1 MPLTEKTYRNLNEY
15 KERLLDQFIYR
26 SLKLQDAIG
35 KRLFPELFLSIEDE
49 VRPFKDILNR
59 VETSNVNIPK
69 EEWLFLIK
77 LRNEFQHECSTNT
90 GENVESLNGIFNKV
104 HYMYKTFI
112 TIKEYT
118 ISKFEFIKAKS
129 GLLTTTAFPD
139 K

>member
-35 KRLFPELFLSIEDE
+35 QRLLPELFLSIEDE
-49 VRPFKDILNR
+49 VRPFIDILNR
-59 VETSNVNIPK
+59 VETSEVTISRK
-69 EEWLFLIK
+69 EWLFLIK
-77 LRNEFQHECSTNT
+77 LRYEFLHECSTNT
-90 GENVESLNGIFNKV
+90 GENVESLNRIFNKI

-118 ISKFEFIKAKS
+118 ISKFDFIKAKS
-129 GLLTTTAFPD
+129 ELLTTPAFPD